1 MSQLLMARLTRADS
15 QAQTRERLLQ
25 SAKTLFI
32 SDGYVA
38 TSVERIAE
46 AAGFSKGAVYSNFDS
61 KEALFLVLVELKMAA
76 DREAVTRII
85 AETAGAEDLIAALG
99 RYYERHVEVLDFALV
114 VAEFNTQVG
123 RGSPFAAQYAAYVRG
138 QREGLGALIG
148 VIFER
153 AGKRAP
159 APLPDLAAG
168 LIGLT
173 LGLAIQRGADREA
186 ITPAQWARALQSMLR
201 GLLAQ
206 A

>member
-1 MSQLLMARLTRADS
+1 MPQSRMARLTRADS
-15 QAQTRERLLQ
+15 QAVTRERLLQ

-38 TSVERIAE
+38 TSVERIAD

-76 DREAVTRII
+76 DREAVTRIL
-85 AETAGAEDLIAALG
+85 AETTTASDLIAGLKRHYAQ
-99 RYYERHVEVLDFALV
+99 HVEVLDFTLV

-123 RGSPFAAQYAAYVRG
+123 RGSPFAAQYADYVRG

-153 AGKRAP
+153 AGKRPP
-159 APLPDLAAG
+159 APLPDLAAS

-173 LGLAIQRGADREA
+173 LGLSIQRGADREA
-186 ITPAQWARALQSMLR
+186 ITAELWARALEMMLK
-201 GLLAQ
+201 GWLILA
-206 A
+206 